1 MMLQAMTGLHWSY
14 LNCGESLAASLP
26 CSPLARTWLTIYNN
40 QSAQL
45 PWCGLAGWDWPGRP
59 ILQIKTSGW
68 LARDGQYIAGRLV
81 NQSVGTEDCA
91 VWTFGVGI

>member
-1 MMLQAMTGLHWSY
+1 MMLQAVTGLHWSY

-45 PWCGLAGWDWPGRP
+45 PWCGLAGTGLAAPYSR
-59 ILQIKTSGW
+59 LRHQAGW
-68 LARDGQYIAGRLV
+68 LEMGNTG
-81 NQSVGTEDCA
+81 G
-91 VWTFGVGI
+91 WTRG